1 MVEKHVSLPKP
12 FSEGDLNLLWLS
24 RFEIC
29 AAANGWNDEVKAAKL
44 PTLLEGEALA
54 VFLELEQDAHR
65 KDYQMIKQYLQKAF
79 HPVEAQFSVLQQ
91 FEKRRLL
98 PGESPRMF
106 LHNLRRTLVVAMPDL
121 EDVSREKLL
130 LHHFIAGLPD
140 PYARQLRVIPEIKT
154 LADALCRAQLL
165 MGCNQ
170 DPAIREPKTAAAV
183 AEPTRLEK
191 LEEQNCLNV

>member
-1 MVEKHVSLPKP
+1 M
-12 FSEGDLNLLWLS
+12 
-24 RFEIC
+24 
-29 AAANGWNDEVKAAKL
+29 
-44 PTLLEGEALA
+44 
-54 VFLELEQDAHR
+54 
-65 KDYQMIKQYLQKAF
+65 
-79 HPVEAQFSVLQQ
+79 
-91 FEKRRLL
+91 
-98 PGESPRMF
+98 
-106 LHNLRRTLVVAMPDL
+106 AMPDL

-170 DPAIREPKTAAAV
+170 DPAIREPETAAAV

-191 LEEQNCLNV
+191 LEEQIEKLSERLVSCSNRILDSRRMPSGL